1 MAETIIQEVAPG
13 VKNTYY
19 KWELNNFIM
28 DKIREGFRY
37 SRNFT
42 FGADAY
48 HISVSKPV
56 AEYVYFKL
64 DAVVYDGYTTY
75 RFKDEASLLSKRH
88 SLISLLE
95 TLYWDLDFNKSL
107 YEVNVKPDTLKDFKN
122 QLYIVLESLKGE
134 L

>member
-1 MAETIIQEVAPG
+1 
-13 VKNTYY
+13 
-19 KWELNNFIM
+19 M
-28 DKIREGFRY
+28 DKEKVIRITLPKYEVDDYF
-37 SRNFT
+37 
-42 FGADAY
+42 
-48 HISVSKPV
+48 
-56 AEYVYFKL
+56 YVR
-64 DAVVYDGYTTY
+64 TNY
-75 RFKDEASLLSKRH
+75 RFKDEASLLSNRH